1 MELYQAIVVAI
12 ALANLAVTVWLLR
25 LLLPVWRELRRIVFA
40 LDHYDFDRLINQ
52 FLNGEKPVAEAVDI
66 KVSEKKE
73 EGYREIT
80 VTGSTRS
87 LSTPG
92 KSKRGL
98 CGRWLRASM
107 THIRVL

>member
-1 MELYQAIVVAI
+1 MELYQAVVIAI

-40 LDHYDFDRLINQ
+40 LDHYDFDRLVKQ

-73 EGYREIT
+73 EGYREVT
-80 VTGSTRS
+80 VT
-87 LSTPG
+87 
-92 KSKRGL
+92 
-98 CGRWLRASM
+98 
-107 THIRVL
+107 RVYRKPLDPREIQEGFVRQMAEKLQ

>member
-73 EGYREIT
+73 EGYRELT
-80 VTGSTRS
+80 VTRIYKKP
-87 LSTPG
+87 LDPREIQENFVRQMAE
-92 KSKRGL
+92 KL
-98 CGRWLRASM
+98 Q
-107 THIRVL
+107 

>member
-1 MELYQAIVVAI
+1 MEFYQVVVIAI

-25 LLLPVWRELRRIVFA
+25 LLFPVWRELRRIVFA

-80 VTGSTRS
+80 VS
-87 LSTPG
+87 
-92 KSKRGL
+92 
-98 CGRWLRASM
+98 
-107 THIRVL
+107 RVYRKPLDPREIQEGFVRQMAEKLQ

>member
-1 MELYQAIVVAI
+1 MELYQVVVIAI

-40 LDHYDFDRLINQ
+40 LDHYDFDKLAKQ
-52 FLNGEKPVAEAVDI
+52 FLSNEKPLAEAVDI

-80 VTGSTRS
+80 ITRVYKKP
-87 LSTPG
+87 LDA
-92 KSKRGL
+92 REIQENFVRQMAERL
-98 CGRWLRASM
+98 Q
-107 THIRVL
+107 

>member
-1 MELYQAIVVAI
+1 MELYQAIVVVI

-25 LLLPVWRELRRIVFA
+25 LLFPVWRELRRIVFA
-40 LDHYDFDRLINQ
+40 LDHYDFDKLVKQ

-80 VTGSTRS
+80 VTRIYKKP
-87 LSTPG
+87 LDAREIQENFVRQMAE
-92 KSKRGL
+92 KL
-98 CGRWLRASM
+98 Q
-107 THIRVL
+107 